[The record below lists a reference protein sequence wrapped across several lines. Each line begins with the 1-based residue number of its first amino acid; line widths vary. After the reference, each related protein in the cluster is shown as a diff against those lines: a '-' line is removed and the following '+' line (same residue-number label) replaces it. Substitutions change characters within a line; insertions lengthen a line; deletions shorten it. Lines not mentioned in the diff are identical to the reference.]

1 MEGDPEPVVRM
12 LKDLLSG
19 EIFDK
24 LIALQ
29 QGGNAEPQ

>member
-1 MEGDPEPVVRM
+1 MEGDPEPVVHM

-29 QGGNAEPQ
+29 QGGNAKPQ